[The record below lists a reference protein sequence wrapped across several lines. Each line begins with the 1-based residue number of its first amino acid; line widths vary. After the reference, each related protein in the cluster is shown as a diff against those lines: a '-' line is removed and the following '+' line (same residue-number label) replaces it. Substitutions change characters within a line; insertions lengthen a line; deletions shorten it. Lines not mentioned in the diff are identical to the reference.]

1 MIDQIADKL
10 NNSAKV
16 PLSSQ
21 RIVDANELGQLI
33 ERLRISVPSSIMES
47 ERTLAERERILA
59 DADAEAKRIIG
70 QAKQRASEILS
81 TDALVVM
88 ARKEAARVVEDAQT
102 TSRQRAEEADFYA
115 SQVLEDL
122 AAKLT
127 IISKQVDNG
136 LQMMRSK
143 RQAETKQQAPAKG
156 EEVVK

>member
-88 ARKEAARVVEDAQT
+88 ARKEATRMVEDAQA
-102 TSRQRAEEADFYA
+102 TSRQRTEEADFYA
-115 SQVLEDL
+115 TQVLEDL

-127 IISKQVDNG
+127 LISKQVDNG
-136 LQMMRSK
+136 LQMMRGK
-143 RQAETKQQAPAKG
+143 RQAEKQDQAQAKG
-156 EEVVK
+156 EQVVK